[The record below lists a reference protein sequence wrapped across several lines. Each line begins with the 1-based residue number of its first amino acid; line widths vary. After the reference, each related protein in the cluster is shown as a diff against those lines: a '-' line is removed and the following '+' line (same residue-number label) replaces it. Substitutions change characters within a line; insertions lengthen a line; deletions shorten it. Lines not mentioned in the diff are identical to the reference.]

1 MNVMGIIFAS
11 DGNIGS
17 LTDKR
22 TMGSLPYGGRYR
34 QIDFHLSNMAA
45 AGIRRVGIISRHNYQ
60 SLMNHIGSGEEWGLE
75 LEEGGLEFLTPY
87 AMSTTDIYRGKL
99 DNLNFAMDFLEFGTD
114 DELVVMADSAIVYN
128 IDLARVLA
136 SHIASGKDVTV
147 VTKEG
152 IADGQKKLDLA
163 VKLNAAGQIEDM
175 AVDYVAS
182 PDYLASMDI
191 FVLSRK
197 FLLHKVQECIAR
209 NQFHMDRD
217 LVMGGWQSGTVS
229 VNIYQFQGP
238 ALFNETVEEYFRNS
252 LALINKDLRHDI
264 FGYNHPVYTKV
275 RDRVP
280 SYYGESCE
288 LDGCMVAD
296 GCMLEGH
303 VKNSILFRQVEVRP
317 GANVENCVILNDAV
331 IGENATL
338 KNVILEKDVVVR
350 PGATLVGTL
359 SNPIIV
365 KKGEIV

>member
-1 MNVMGIIFAS
+1 MNVKGIIFAS

-87 AMSTTDIYRGKL
+87 AMSTTDSYRGKL
-99 DNLNFAMDFLEFGTD
+99 DNLNFAMDFLEYGTD

-128 IDLARVLA
+128 IDLTRVIA
-136 SHIASGKDVTV
+136 AHIASGKDVTV

-152 IADGQKKLDLA
+152 IADGKKQLDLA
-163 VKLNAAGQIEDM
+163 VKLDEAGQITDM
-175 AVDYVAS
+175 AVDYVAG
-182 PDYLASMDI
+182 PEYLASMDI
-191 FVLSRK
+191 FVLSRT
-197 FLLHKVQECIAR
+197 FLLKKVQECIAR

-217 LVMGGWQSGTVS
+217 LVMGGWQTGTVS
-229 VNIYQFQGP
+229 VNIYRFQGP

-252 LALINKDLRHDI
+252 LALIDKDLRHDI
-264 FGYNHPVYTKV
+264 FGFNHPVYTKV

-280 SYYGESCE
+280 SYYGESCQ
-288 LDGCMVAD
+288 LDGCLVAD
-296 GCMLEGH
+296 GCMLDGC
-303 VKNSILFRQVEVRP
+303 VKNSVLFRQVEVMA
-317 GANVENCVILNDAV
+317 GASVENCLVMNDTV

-338 KNVILEKDVVVR
+338 KNVILDKDVVVR
-350 PGATLVGTL
+350 PGATLIGTK

>member
-17 LTDKR
+17 LTSER

-128 IDLARVLA
+128 IDLTRVIA
-136 SHIASGKDVTV
+136 SHIRSGKDVTV

-152 IADGQKKLDLA
+152 IADGRKKLDLA
-163 VKLNAAGQIEDM
+163 VKLDEAGEIADM

-197 FLLHKVQECIAR
+197 FLLHKVQECIAS
-209 NQFHMDRD
+209 NQFHMDRN
-217 LVMGGWQSGTVS
+217 LVLGGWQAGKVS
-229 VNIYQFQGP
+229 VNIYRFQGP

-264 FGYNHPVYTKV
+264 FGFNHPVYTKV

-280 SYYGESCE
+280 TYYGENCQME
-288 LDGCMVAD
+288 NCLVAD
-296 GCMLEGH
+296 GCMLDGYA
-303 VKNSILFRQVEVRP
+303 KNSVLFRQVTISQ
-317 GANVENCVILNDAV
+317 GAKVENCLIMNDTV

-338 KNVILEKDVVVR
+338 KNVILDKDVTVR

>member
-1 MNVMGIIFAS
+1 MNLMGIIFAS

-87 AMSTTDIYRGKL
+87 AMSTTDSYRGKL

-128 IDLARVLA
+128 IDLTRV
-136 SHIASGKDVTV
+136 IAAHLRSGKDITV
-147 VTKEG
+147 VTKAG
-152 IADGQKKLDLA
+152 IANGRKQLDLA
-163 VKLNAAGQIEDM
+163 VKLDEKGAIADM
-175 AVDYVAS
+175 AVDFVA
-182 PDYLASMDI
+182 PADYLASMDI

-197 FLLHKVQECIAR
+197 FLLQQVQDCIAH
-209 NQFHMDRD
+209 NKFHMDRD
-217 LVMGGWQSGTVS
+217 LVLGGWQAGKVS
-229 VNIYQFQGP
+229 VNIYTFQGP
-238 ALFNETVEEYFRNS
+238 ALFNETVEEYFHNS
-252 LALINKDLRHDI
+252 LALIQKDLRHDI
-264 FGYNHPVYTKV
+264 FGFNHPVYTKV

-280 SYYGESCE
+280 TYYGDRCE
-288 LDGCMVAD
+288 LANCMVAD
-296 GCMLEGH
+296 GCMLEGT
-303 VKNSILFRQVEVRP
+303 VKNSILFRQVTVCE
-317 GANVENCVILNDAV
+317 GAQVENCLIMNDTV

-338 KNVILEKDVVVR
+338 KNVILDKDVVVR
-350 PGATLVGTL
+350 PGATLIGTL
-359 SNPIIV
+359 SSPIIV
-365 KKGEIV
+365 RKGEIV